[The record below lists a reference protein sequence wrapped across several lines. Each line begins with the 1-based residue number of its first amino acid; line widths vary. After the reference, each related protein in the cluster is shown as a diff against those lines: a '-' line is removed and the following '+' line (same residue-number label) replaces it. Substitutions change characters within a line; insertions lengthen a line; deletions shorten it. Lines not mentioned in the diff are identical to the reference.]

1 MSQGLPASAAV
12 YGRLMLSV
20 YDLYVLGLS
29 NRFIWQCPTQKILDL
44 YNRLVTD
51 RHLDVGVGTGFY
63 LDRARFPSNE
73 PRIDLMDINPMALS
87 RTAQR
92 IRRYRP
98 NCILQDVG
106 GKPDGLVPRFDS
118 IAINYLL
125 HCLPGRLEE
134 KGGSVLS
141 NLVPLMSSSGGCLFG
156 ATILGAGSGHNA
168 VSRRLLSFYNR
179 KGIFGNLSDSEEQ
192 LEDLLKAHFDR
203 FDLEVNGCVALF
215 AGYR

>member
-1 MSQGLPASAAV
+1 
-12 YGRLMLSV
+12 MLSV

-29 NRFIWQCPTQKILDL
+29 NRFIWRCPTHKILDL

-63 LDRARFPSNE
+63 LDRARFPSKH
-73 PRIDLMDINPMALS
+73 PRIDLMDINPLALS

-98 NCILQDVG
+98 NCILRDVSG
-106 GKPDGLVPRFDS
+106 TPDAIVQRYDS

-141 NLVPLMSSSGGCLFG
+141 NLVPLLSPSGGCLFG
-156 ATILGAGSGHNA
+156 ATILGAGTRHNP
-168 VSRRLLSFYNR
+168 VSRRLLAFYNR
-179 KGIFGNLSDSEEQ
+179 KSIFGNLFDSDEQ
-192 LEDLLKAHFDR
+192 LENLLKAHFDR
-203 FDLEVNGCVALF
+203 YDLEVNGCVALF